1 MPWQRH
7 RILAVRRQ
15 ERSICSLP
23 CSARRTVLETRL
35 LYTMGVNIQKL
46 YAAVLGAMGY
56 DNEAIQE
63 EFQAAKAMQNL
74 GGSPTPALDQY
85 SRDLTQMAAE
95 GKLGPLLWGREKG
108 KSAG

>member
-1 MPWQRH
+1 ML
-7 RILAVRRQ
+7 LAMLRETDCVG
-15 ERSICSLP
+15 
-23 CSARRTVLETRL
+23 TRL

-95 GKLGPLLWGREKG
+95 ANWTCCGKRKG
-108 KSAG
+108 NQQANPDFKPQNQE

>member
-1 MPWQRH
+1 MLEPGFVYDGSEYPEALRSSPW
-7 RILAVRRQ
+7 
-15 ERSICSLP
+15 
-23 CSARRTVLETRL
+23 T
-35 LYTMGVNIQKL
+35 
-46 YAAVLGAMGY
+46 MGY

-95 GKLGPLLWGREKG
+95 ANWTCCGKRKG
-108 KSAG
+108 NQQANPDFKPQNQE

>member
-1 MPWQRH
+1 MEPW
-7 RILAVRRQ
+7 
-15 ERSICSLP
+15 
-23 CSARRTVLETRL
+23 
-35 LYTMGVNIQKL
+35 
-46 YAAVLGAMGY
+46 

-95 GKLGPLLWGREKG
+95 GKLDPVVGREKEISRLIQILSRRTKNNPCLVGEPGVG
-108 KSAG
+108 KTAIAEGLAQRILAGSVPETIKDKRVQR